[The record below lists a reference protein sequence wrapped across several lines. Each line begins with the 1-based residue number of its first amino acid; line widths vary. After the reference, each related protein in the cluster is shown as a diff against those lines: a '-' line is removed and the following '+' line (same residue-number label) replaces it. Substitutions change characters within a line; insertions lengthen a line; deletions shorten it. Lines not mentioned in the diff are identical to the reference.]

1 MRRLRHLVG
10 IVAIAAGVSTLPALA
25 VGVSATSTLVHPVVA
40 SRAQPQ
46 KGIAINIDNANRLTD
61 AKAMS
66 IANALFSMVRSKLH
80 ANAVSFNFPLWQSS
94 SKSNDPRAASMTPS
108 PGRLAALTEIAHRY
122 HLSVEYRPYLY
133 EGDLAGLARALIH
146 PSNPATWFAN
156 YWAFLQPY
164 LESASEAGA
173 TSFGVAL
180 EFYSL
185 MPYLSDWYRIVQQ
198 AKAIFPGVLLYS
210 QGYFG
215 QGSIPL
221 TRAGFDAYQPISLGS
236 DRAVSVAAFT
246 KGFVRNLQVKGMES
260 AAADIWIEEVGIAAV
275 SGAYKRPDFYH
286 YPAKTK
292 VDRVIQTDWFAGA
305 CNAFWSLH
313 LKAIYFW
320 AIDFTSYVPGENFS
334 KDIYNW
340 LGTPTATVVAKCYA
354 RTK

>member
-1 MRRLRHLVG
+1 
-10 IVAIAAGVSTLPALA
+10 
-25 VGVSATSTLVHPVVA
+25 
-40 SRAQPQ
+40 
-46 KGIAINIDNANRLTD
+46 
-61 AKAMS
+61 
-66 IANALFSMVRSKLH
+66 
-80 ANAVSFNFPLWQSS
+80 
-94 SKSNDPRAASMTPS
+94 MTPS

-133 EGDLAGLARALIH
+133 EGDLVPQSRLAIQ
-146 PSNPATWFAN
+146 PSNPPAWFAS

-173 TSFGVAL
+173 TSFSVAL
-180 EFYSL
+180 ELTDL

-210 QGYFG
+210 Q
-215 QGSIPL
+215 QHLPQVSIPL
-221 TRAGFDAYQPISLGS
+221 TARGYDAYQPISLSS

-246 KGFVRNLQVKGMES
+246 KGFVRNLQVKGMQS
-260 AAADIWIEEVGIAAV
+260 AAADIWIEEVGIPAV
-275 SGAYKRPDFYH
+275 SGAYKRPNFYH
-286 YPAKTK
+286 YAAKTK

-305 CNAFWSLH
+305 CSAFWTLH

-320 AIDFTSYVPGENFS
+320 AIDFNGWVPGENDS

-340 LGTPTATVVAKCYA
+340 LGTPTATAVAKCYA

>member
-25 VGVSATSTLVHPVVA
+25 AGVSATSTLAHPAVA
-40 SRAQPQ
+40 SRAQPM
-46 KGIAINIDNANRLTD
+46 KGIAIIIDSANSQTD

-80 ANAVSFNFPLWQSS
+80 ANAVSFNFPFWQTS
-94 SKSNDPRAASMTPS
+94 SKSNDPREAPMTPS

-122 HLSVEYRPYLY
+122 HLSVQYRPYLY
-133 EGDLAGLARALIH
+133 EGDLAGRARALIH
-146 PSNPATWFAN
+146 PTDPAAWFAN
-156 YWAFLQPY
+156 YRAFLQPY

-173 TSFGVAL
+173 TSFSVAL

-198 AKAIFPGVLLYS
+198 AKAIFPGMLLYS

-221 TRAGFDAYQPISLGS
+221 TAQGFDAYQPISLSS

-246 KGFVRNLQVKGMES
+246 KGFVKNLQVKGMES
-260 AAADIWIEEVGIAAV
+260 AAADIWIEEVGIPAV

-292 VDRVIQTDWFAGA
+292 IDRVIQTDWFAGA
-305 CNAFWSLH
+305 CNAFWRLH
-313 LKAIYFW
+313 LKGIYFW
-320 AIDFTSYVPGENFS
+320 AIDLTYWAPGENDS
-334 KDIYNW
+334 SSPYSW
-340 LGTPTATVVAKCYA
+340 LGTPTATAVAKCFA